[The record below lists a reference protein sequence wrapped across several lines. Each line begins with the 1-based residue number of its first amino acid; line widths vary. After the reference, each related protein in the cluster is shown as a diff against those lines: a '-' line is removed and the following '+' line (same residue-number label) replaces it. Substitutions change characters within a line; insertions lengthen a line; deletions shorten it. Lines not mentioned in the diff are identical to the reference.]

1 MSDQQTSQLL
11 QGCPVIPVV
20 AIHNADDAVNL
31 AQALQRG
38 GINAIE
44 ITLRTE
50 AGLDAIRRVAKDVP
64 DMVVGVGT
72 VTTPDDAKRSED
84 AGSQFLVSPA
94 LGPKLQQALL
104 DSPLPALPGT
114 ASPSEAFA
122 AYEAGFTHLKLFPA
136 GAVGGAALLKG
147 INAPLPM
154 LKFMPTGGVRPENML
169 DYLSLPNVYAVGGT
183 WIAKSD
189 MIAKGEWATIE
200 NNAREAM
207 AKAATLG

>member
-1 MSDQQTSQLL
+1 MDLL
-11 QGCPVIPVV
+11 KGCPVIPVV
-20 AIHNADDAVNL
+20 AVEDAGRAVDL
-31 AQALQRG
+31 ARALQRG
-38 GINAIE
+38 GIYAIE

-50 AGLDAIRRVAKDVP
+50 AGLESISRVAKEVP

-72 VTTPDDAKRSED
+72 VTTPDDVKASED
-84 AGSQFLVSPA
+84 AGARFLVSPA
-94 LGPKLQQALL
+94 LGPKLQKALL

-114 ASPSEAFA
+114 ASPTEAFS

-147 INAPLPM
+147 MHAPLPM
-154 LKFMPTGGVRPENML
+154 LRFMPTGGVRLDNML

-189 MIAKGEWATIE
+189 AISSGDWGGIE
-200 NNAREAM
+200 ARAREAM
-207 AKAATLG
+207 AKAAEA